1 MPISDGLGETAYEEG
16 LETVLPEDAAPCRHA
31 GAPPPDVVRKVDDL
45 IQKLVTETAV
55 LAKYGL
61 TAEEY
66 RDALP
71 SAIEAARGSMS
82 ASNADRRRFLLD
94 ILEALQ
100 QACLVDSI
108 TKPQYGDDTVY
119 RLGITGFGHVAIIQK
134 GCPDGTHSS
143 IRWSV
148 PDWAREAY
156 LWWLCDSMK
165 SEPGEHVAKGI
176 QRMRPRLLDSAD
188 RTVDGVIFHNHL
200 CGTPK
205 RLCPKQDRAVQ
216 IGAQLVPPPCIY
228 VTPDSDPQAANLNWD
243 GKQQRVFP
251 GILLKLFGIDEQAL
265 PAYVGHVGFQRRS
278 DQVRTTISARFGV
291 GRSTTYRR

>member
-1 MPISDGLGETAYEEG
+1 MLSDN
-16 LETVLPEDAAPCRHA
+16 AAPCRHA
-31 GAPPPDVVRKVDDL
+31 GAPPPEVVHKVEDL
-45 IQKLVTETAV
+45 IQKLVTETDV
-55 LAKYGL
+55 LARYGL
-61 TAEEY
+61 TVEEY

-71 SAIEAARGSMS
+71 AAIEVARGSMS
-82 ASNADRRRFLLD
+82 ANNADRRRFLFD

-100 QACLVDSI
+100 QAGLVDSV

-119 RLGITGFGHVAIIQK
+119 RLVVPGFGHVAIIQK

-148 PDWAREAY
+148 PEWARETY

-165 SEPGEHVAKGI
+165 AEPGEHIAKGI
-176 QRMRPRLLDSAD
+176 QRMRSRLLDPAD

-216 IGAQLVPPPCIY
+216 IGARLVPPPCVY
-228 VTPDSDPQAANLNWD
+228 VTPDSHTQATDLNWD
-243 GKQQRVFP
+243 GQQQRVFP
-251 GILLKLFGIDEQAL
+251 GILLGLFGIDKQAL
-265 PAYVGHVGFQRRS
+265 PAYVGHVGFQRKIG
-278 DQVRTTISARFGV
+278 QVRTTITARFGA
-291 GRSTTYRR
+291 GRLSTYRR

>member
-1 MPISDGLGETAYEEG
+1 
-16 LETVLPEDAAPCRHA
+16 VH
-31 GAPPPDVVRKVDDL
+31 KVDDL
-45 IQKLVTETAV
+45 IQKLVTETDI
-55 LAKYGL
+55 LARYGL
-61 TAEEY
+61 TAAEY

-71 SAIEAARGSMS
+71 AAIEAARGSMS
-82 ASNADRRRFLLD
+82 ASNAGRRRFLLN

-100 QACLVDSI
+100 QTGLVDSV

-119 RLGITGFGHVAIIQK
+119 RLAVPRFGHVAIIQK

-148 PDWAREAY
+148 PDWARETY

-165 SEPGEHVAKGI
+165 AEPGEHIAKGI
-176 QRMRPRLLDSAD
+176 QRMRGRILDPAD
-188 RTVDGVIFHNHL
+188 RTVDGVIFHNYL

-216 IGAQLVPPPCIY
+216 IGAQLVPPPCVY
-228 VTPDSDPQAANLNWD
+228 VTPDSDTQATDLNWD
-243 GKQQRVFP
+243 GRQQRVFP
-251 GILLKLFGIDEQAL
+251 GILLSLFGIDEQAL
-265 PAYVGHVGFQRRS
+265 PAYVGHVGFQRKS
-278 DQVRTTISARFGV
+278 GGVRTTISARFGI